1 MSGRARQGAVGRPAA
16 EPFVADDRGRFEAS
30 ASRAVRDR
38 FELTRS
44 PRAEDTAART
54 ATRGRPSE
62 YDFFTLSTKLRAVY
76 DSLEDWARARDIVE
90 QRKGAK
96 PGKFNTVRLRALLR
110 FALRVGGAGLSEEE
124 LFFLY
129 ELLDTWDG
137 TRLGMVVDDGHEKTL
152 RDVFATPQSFVN
164 AVKDEVAAAA
174 LDLGWNKVRV
184 TEEGITY
191 EDYFRPALDV
201 IMSLAREPGVQLW
214 SERTG
219 PAPQTDR
226 RQHPMDGD
234 AFRLAEA
241 DVVGANRPESCVL
254 GVHVYS
260 DGSLL
265 SWLGG
270 TSARDSPCGRAEDCV
285 YGAAW
290 TFFEPSETSA
300 AIWPELCRCLL
311 FLRLFHFCSDLPRDA
326 QRTSCTRFESSS

>member
-1 MSGRARQGAVGRPAA
+1 
-16 EPFVADDRGRFEAS
+16 
-30 ASRAVRDR
+30 
-38 FELTRS
+38 
-44 PRAEDTAART
+44 
-54 ATRGRPSE
+54 
-62 YDFFTLSTKLRAVY
+62 
-76 DSLEDWARARDIVE
+76 
-90 QRKGAK
+90 
-96 PGKFNTVRLRALLR
+96 
-110 FALRVGGAGLSEEE
+110 
-124 LFFLY
+124 
-129 ELLDTWDG
+129 
-137 TRLGMVVDDGHEKTL
+137 
-152 RDVFATPQSFVN
+152 
-164 AVKDEVAAAA
+164 
-174 LDLGWNKVRV
+174 
-184 TEEGITY
+184 
-191 EDYFRPALDV
+191 
-201 IMSLAREPGVQLW
+201 
-214 SERTG
+214 
-219 PAPQTDR
+219 
-226 RQHPMDGD
+226 MDGD

>member
-129 ELLDTWDG
+129 ELLDT
-137 TRLGMVVDDGHEKTL
+137 
-152 RDVFATPQSFVN
+152 
-164 AVKDEVAAAA
+164 
-174 LDLGWNKVRV
+174 
-184 TEEGITY
+184 
-191 EDYFRPALDV
+191 
-201 IMSLAREPGVQLW
+201 
-214 SERTG
+214 
-219 PAPQTDR
+219 
-226 RQHPMDGD
+226 
-234 AFRLAEA
+234 
-241 DVVGANRPESCVL
+241 
-254 GVHVYS
+254 
-260 DGSLL
+260 
-265 SWLGG
+265 
-270 TSARDSPCGRAEDCV
+270 
-285 YGAAW
+285 
-290 TFFEPSETSA
+290 
-300 AIWPELCRCLL
+300 
-311 FLRLFHFCSDLPRDA
+311 
-326 QRTSCTRFESSS
+326 